1 MDKIFR
7 SLMVLGLALVAG
19 SGLAASG
26 WDSVAE
32 SANAVAGGWAGVTQT
47 GMTPEAFQTLCS
59 CFECRACCSIDPN
72 GWCCIASC
80 GGKF

>member
-32 SANAVAGGWAGVTQT
+32 SANAVAGGWAG
-47 GMTPEAFQTLCS
+47 GNN
-59 CFECRACCSIDPN
+59 RYDPR
-72 GWCCIASC
+72 GLPDAMQLL
-80 GGKF
+80 